1 MKRYVH
7 KKTLAGIFIAACLV
21 SSGCCN
27 KVPKTGGGGEWR
39 LSTTDL
45 YFSRFWRQGVWSQV
59 RFCESPPLGWILT
72 WKEASSSK
80 GADRSEAGFCYTPCL
95 FDTLISFGLIQNLGD
110 FSLKLILSYLKF
122 NCLPIRTIAQGCE
135 LLAVHFSVVLG
146 HGEGIGLH
154 SAFVMGPDLCFSEI
168 PLKSVV
174 PVPMPPSWVCVPLL
188 WACPTQQ
195 WSGNCQALDVLLH
208 STMVPRCSVL
218 LLPGAFSWLLSNLP
232 FHPLSHI
239 LSKLE

>member
-1 MKRYVH
+1 MK
-7 KKTLAGIFIAACLV
+7 IIWCSAASILLPV
-21 SSGCCN
+21 
-27 KVPKTGGGGEWR
+27 
-39 LSTTDL
+39 
-45 YFSRFWRQGVWSQV
+45 YFSKLFV
-59 RFCESPPLGWILT
+59 
-72 WKEASSSK
+72 
-80 GADRSEAGFCYTPCL
+80 RSEAGFCYTPCL